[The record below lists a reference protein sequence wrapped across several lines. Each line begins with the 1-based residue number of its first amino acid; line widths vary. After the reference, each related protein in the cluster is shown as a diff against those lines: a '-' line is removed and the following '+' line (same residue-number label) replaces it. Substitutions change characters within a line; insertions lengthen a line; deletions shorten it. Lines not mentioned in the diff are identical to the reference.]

1 MVLVFYKVAALVLKV
16 FMKPLID
23 QTKKRHLK
31 GGAKSTHPY
40 MINFFSNL
48 GNKFNYYEQL
58 INRKFL
64 KI

>member
-23 QTKKRHLK
+23 QTKKNHLR
-31 GGAKSTHPY
+31 GGAKSQHPY
-40 MINFFSNL
+40 MSKFFISL